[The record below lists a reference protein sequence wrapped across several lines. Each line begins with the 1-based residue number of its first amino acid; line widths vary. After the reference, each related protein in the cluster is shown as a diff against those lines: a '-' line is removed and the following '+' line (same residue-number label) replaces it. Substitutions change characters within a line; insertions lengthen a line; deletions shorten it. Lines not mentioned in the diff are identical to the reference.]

1 MYDEESVNDSIRL
14 ATLYFK
20 NEEYSKSIKLYNKV
34 IHEIKNLTKND
45 VRSIRKNIY
54 KLSEVPPV
62 GPLVHPKL
70 GAVLDQCAA
79 AYEKMNN
86 LQRALHQGEQ
96 LMEYEPLSC
105 KGYLRVSK
113 ILIMMNKD
121 LDAYKVTQ
129 RGLYYLDRAQK
140 LYRVDIPEKHYSS
153 LQARCK
159 HLKQQLKT
167 KQQNTVMTLRSNSP
181 ESESSNSSRSILPAK
196 RSSSDIIIRQIRPT
210 KSTKKT
216 LDPLDLLTD
225 DILELV
231 FLQLPLKSIF
241 ACHQVSKK
249 WYEFLTKIP
258 RLYNKRVCMREKITS
273 QEFSSGI
280 KFLSRVM
287 NRSSTRQIEL
297 FRLRSVLNLVNFSKI
312 MDQLFIS
319 MARTSIA
326 ITIRELDIMNQN
338 LSFHMLMNQVC
349 KFASSDTSLLAVK
362 ALRIGFNSYV
372 PDANLLLSAF
382 PGLESLEMVILENTL
397 GKDCSEIFADHFS
410 LREMSARNG
419 LHHLSLINHPKLR
432 LQVTNLPIHI
442 NDLPSLESLKVA
454 SFNFT
459 NDIELRQFLQNSEN
473 LRVLY
478 LENNTALSITSLLRY
493 IQFDGA
499 QFKLRSL
506 AVREATAQIR
516 SWDVNPADLPQ
527 LHDLVNLDLYSTSLS
542 TRSFIRLLQVANHN
556 GNLQS
561 LAIRNSTNIQFMNDT
576 LVRNNS
582 PRLTLGNIMEMC
594 PDIEHLYL
602 NEVGVDNTT
611 LRNFARELATKRS
624 KFHLK
629 SIDLSFCERLDGTG
643 ILSLLESV
651 RSSNNS
657 GTELGCKLQAMTLH
671 GLPIYTETLQLL
683 RNHPAVDLITHDP
696 TRLKWR
702 EYGRNTLVFE

>member
-1 MYDEESVNDSIRL
+1 MYDEEKVNDSIKL

-20 NEEYSKSIKLYNKV
+20 NGEYSKSTKLYSKV
-34 IHEIKNLTKND
+34 INEIKNLTKSE
-45 VRSIRKNIY
+45 VKSIRKNIY

-70 GAVLDQCAA
+70 GTVLDQCAA
-79 AYEKMNN
+79 GHEKLNN
-86 LQRALHQGEQ
+86 LQRALHEGEQ

-113 ILIMMNKD
+113 ILIMMNRD

-140 LYRVDIPEKHYSS
+140 VYHVNLSEKHYSN
-153 LQARCK
+153 LQARSK
-159 HLKQQLKT
+159 HLKQRIKS
-167 KQQNTVMTLRSNSP
+167 KQQNAERPPRSNSP
-181 ESESSNSSRSILPAK
+181 ESESSNSSSLSLPAK
-196 RSSSDIIIRQIRPT
+196 RSSSGLIIRQIRSTPD
-210 KSTKKT
+210 TKKT
-216 LDPLDLLTD
+216 LDPLHFLAH

-231 FLQLPLKSIF
+231 FVQLPLRSIF

-249 WYEFLTKIP
+249 WYEFLTMMP
-258 RLYNKRVCMREKITS
+258 RLYNKRITMREKITS
-273 QEFSSGI
+273 QEFASGI

-287 NRSSTRQIEL
+287 RRSNTRQIEV

-312 MDQLFIS
+312 MDQLFIT
-319 MARTSIA
+319 MARTSVA

-382 PGLESLEMVILENTL
+382 PGLQSLEMVILQDSL
-397 GKDCSEIFADHFS
+397 GKDCFETFANHFS
-410 LREMSARNG
+410 LRETNARTG

-432 LQVTNLPIHI
+432 LQVSSLPIHI
-442 NDLPSLESLKVA
+442 TDLPFLESLKIA

-459 NDIELRQFLQNSEN
+459 DDLELRQFLQNSEN

-493 IQFDGA
+493 IQLDGA
-499 QFKLRSL
+499 QFKLLSL

-527 LHDLVNLDLYSTSLS
+527 LHDLVHLDLYSTSLS

-561 LAIRNSTNIQFMNDT
+561 LAIRNSTNIQFLNDT

-611 LRNFARELATKRS
+611 LRNFARELASKRS

-651 RSSNNS
+651 RTSNNS
-657 GTELGCKLQAMTLH
+657 GTEFGCKLQAMTLH
-671 GLPIYTETLQLL
+671 GLPLYTETLQLL
-683 RNHPAVDLITHDP
+683 RNHPAVGLITHDP